1 MCQICRKLNKGSIS
15 VEEAREELD
24 EQAEFLSE
32 EHIEEIEELLCEAE
46 DAYDYIQ
53 EHKATLLSGEINY
66 QDEEALGETE
76 LPDFDEGYSLQEDE

>member
-46 DAYDYIQ
+46 DSYDYIQ
-53 EHKATLLSGEINY
+53 ERKAALLSGEINY
-66 QDEEALGETE
+66 QDEEALGESE
-76 LPDFDEGYSLQEDE
+76 LPDFDEGYNLQEDE

>member
-24 EQAEFLSE
+24 EQAEYLSE

-46 DAYDYIQ
+46 DTYDYIN
-53 EHKATLLSGEINY
+53 ERKVSLLSEQEDADDAAI
-66 QDEEALGETE
+66 GETE
-76 LPDFDEGYSLQEDE
+76 LPEFDEDYNLQEDE